1 MGAVTASHSPNTFF
15 GERLHHVRRALTGV
29 SAIAGTVAWRRIS
42 MKRFSTLLLAFLM
55 VTSAA
60 PAADTANDLF
70 QQALVKE
77 RTEGNLPEAIKLYQ
91 RIVEKYP
98 GNHKVAAEA
107 LLQLA
112 GCQSKLGDVQAR
124 KSLERLVRD
133 FADQKETVAEAR

>member
-1 MGAVTASHSPNTFF
+1 
-15 GERLHHVRRALTGV
+15 
-29 SAIAGTVAWRRIS
+29 
-42 MKRFSTLLLAFLM
+42 MKLISTLFLALSM
-55 VTSAA
+55 LAAAA
-60 PAADTANDLF
+60 PAAENANDLF

-91 RIVEKYP
+91 RIVDKYA

-112 GCQSKLGDVQAR
+112 GCQSKLGDAQAR

-133 FADQKETVAEAR
+133 FADQKETVAEARLRLAALGGATKAGAEGR